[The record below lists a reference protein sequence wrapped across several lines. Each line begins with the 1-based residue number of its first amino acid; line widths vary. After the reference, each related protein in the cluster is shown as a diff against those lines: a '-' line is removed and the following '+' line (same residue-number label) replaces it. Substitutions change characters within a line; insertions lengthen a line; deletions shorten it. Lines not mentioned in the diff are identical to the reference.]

1 MSKGELFFKK
11 LFFKF
16 IYFWLHWVFVAAH
29 GLSLFVIRRDSS
41 LVGLAVFLLQ
51 GSSRCG
57 AQAQKLWYIGLV
69 ALWHVGSWTRDRTC
83 VA

>member
-29 GLSLFVIRRDSS
+29 GLSLFVTRRDSS
-41 LVGLAVFLLQ
+41 LVGVAVSSLQ
-51 GSSRCG
+51 GSPRRG
-57 AQAQKLWYIGLV
+57 AQAQKLWCTGLV
-69 ALWHVGSWTRDRTC
+69 ALWHVGSWTGD
-83 VA
+83 